1 MSLCKNGLH
10 HLTPDNLYWKTDKRH
25 AQGGSNVCL
34 ACFKE
39 NHRAA
44 SERRRRRSRMY
55 SERRYDKIRGRKYRG
70 PNQLVDDAAGEIISL
85 EVSGADALRVAENYA
100 TTIAAGRLRFTRDK
114 DRKPTSAEVAA
125 EVDRILEAAN
135 KLSASAKK
143 NPLAHLNV
151 KPDAERAWDRFNKA
165 LEKARLTGENV
176 PNCQDRPAEFVDYD
190 EDNLPTA
197 EEAYM
202 LCADCPLLELCA
214 SYAEQ
219 ERPAWGIHAQE
230 VWNAGEIVNNE

>member
-1 MSLCKNGLH
+1 MSVCKNGLH
-10 HLTPDNLYWKTDKRH
+10 DLTPDNLYWKVDKRH

-44 SERRRRRSRMY
+44 SERRRQRSRMY
-55 SERRYDKIRGRKYRG
+55 SERRYDKVRGRKYRG
-70 PNQLVDDAAGEIISL
+70 PNQLVDDAASEIISL
-85 EVSGADALRVAENYA
+85 EVSGADALRVAESYA
-100 TTIAAGRLRFTRDK
+100 TTIAAGRLRFTRDR
-114 DRKPTSAEVAA
+114 DREPTLAEVAA

-165 LEKARLTGENV
+165 LEEARLTGENV
-176 PNCQDRPAEFVDYD
+176 PNCQDNPAPYADYD
-190 EDNLPTA
+190 DEEIPSA
-197 EEAYM
+197 EEAHA
-202 LCADCPLLELCA
+202 LCFDCPLIALCS

-219 ERPAWGIHAQE
+219 ERPAWG
-230 VWNAGEIVNNE
+230 VWSGEPWAYGEIVNNE